1 MSARHRPRPMPSA
14 LVRAAGAIVWR
25 FRAGFTRVEPRI
37 GQIIDPNDIE
47 VLVVHRP
54 RYNDWSWPKG
64 KVESGE
70 LLAAAA
76 VREVEEETGEVIRLG
91 APLTIQRY
99 RLGNGHIKEVHY
111 WVGRQAG
118 GSPAARIRPPVQRAS
133 HKEIDDC
140 RWVSVADAHEML
152 TRRGDRRLLSE
163 VCALAESGVLVTEP
177 VLLMR
182 PAQTVE
188 RERWEGVLGERH
200 LTRAGVRQSL
210 DAIDV
215 LAAFGVQEIH
225 SSQWNCAQLSL
236 APYACTTGLHTHTYS
251 ELTEPAIM
259 SNPEGM
265 SAFICSLIKNV
276 HSPAV
281 VAVHRQ
287 ALPGVIETLRR
298 HADIDVR
305 ASLPTSEPA
314 LRPAEILVAHIGV
327 ALPKQAQ
334 DSEDKALVSIEQ
346 RPAPRPVPKPGP
358 HIVTPSAPSV
368 QSVKVCTAP
377 RQIQAVERHA
387 IPLMFGALVA
397 TSL

>member
-25 FRAGFTRVEPRI
+25 FRAGFSTVEPRI
-37 GQIIDPNDIE
+37 GQIIDPDDIE

-91 APLTIQRY
+91 APLTLQRY

-133 HKEIDDC
+133 QKEIDDC

-163 VCALAESGVLVTEP
+163 VCALASSGVLVTEP

-210 DAIDV
+210 DVIDV

-236 APYACTTGLHTHTYS
+236 APYACTAGLHIRSHS
-251 ELTEPAIM
+251 ELTEPAIV
-259 SNPEGM
+259 SNPEGL
-265 SAFICSLIKNV
+265 SAFICDLIENI
-276 HSPAV
+276 HAPSV

-287 ALPGVIETLRR
+287 ALSGVIETLRR

-305 ASLPTSEPA
+305 AFLPTSEPA
-314 LRPAEILVAHIGV
+314 LRPAEILVVHIG
-327 ALPKQAQ
+327 AGLPKQAQ
-334 DSEDKALVSIEQ
+334 DADTEAVVNIEQ
-346 RPAPRPVPKPGP
+346 RPVPRPVPKPGP
-358 HIVTPSAPSV
+358 HIVSPAVPAV
-368 QSVKVCTAP
+368 QAVKVCTAP
-377 RQIQAVERHA
+377 RQIKAVERHA
-387 IPLMFGALVA
+387 IPAMFGALAA